1 MDGELDPVFCRDAE
15 LDRMV
20 EILCR
25 RQKNNPCLVG
35 EPGVGKTALAE
46 GLAQRIASRNVP
58 RMLQGRR
65 LLALD
70 MASLVAGTKYR
81 GDFEERF
88 KTLLEELVRDG
99 SAILFVDEFHTIVGA
114 GAAEGAIDAASI
126 LKPVLARGELQLI
139 GATTDQEFRTHIQKD
154 AALERRFGRVQIEEP
169 TPAQAAAILE
179 GLAPRYERYH
189 SVHLP
194 PETLR
199 EAVELSVRYLPG
211 RFLPDKAIDLV
222 DEACA
227 AARIRAEREG
237 KADPTLTREDI
248 ARVVAQAS
256 GVPVERVGEKERERL
271 EGQKIGDIYKL
282 AMDSV
287 KLNADGVTPIQAD
300 LEKIASVKDKSEI
313 VPLMAELA
321 HSGVFPYFSFYVGA
335 DIMDSKSNLFQL
347 YQGGISLGE
356 KEYYLDNDDV
366 TVNIRNKYKEH
377 IVKMFQ
383 LAGFDEAAAKKK
395 MEAVMDIETRIAK
408 ASFSAV
414 EQRNPAAN
422 YHKMS
427 LDELKKEI
435 PGIDWDAFL
444 NGIGVKGVTELS
456 VSQVEPIKEVEKIIN
471 SLPVENQI
479 AYMQWSLIDRAAGYL
494 SDDLVAQN
502 FDFYGK
508 TLSGKQA
515 NQPRWKRAVS
525 TVNGVLGEAV
535 GQMYVEKYFPAA
547 AKERMVQ
554 LVKNLQTALGERIRN
569 LEWMGDSTKIKAIEK
584 LNSFYVK
591 VGYPDKWRD
600 YTGLNIEKD
609 SYWANVKR
617 ATEFELDY
625 MLSKAG
631 KPVDRDEWGMTPQTV
646 NAYYN
651 PTTNEIC
658 FPAGILQYPFFD
670 MNADDAFNYGAIGVV
685 IGHEMTHGFDDQG
698 RQFDKDGNLK
708 DWWTAEDAKR
718 FEERAQVMVNFFDSI
733 QVLPGLNA
741 NGSLTLGENI
751 ADHGGLQVSFQ
762 AFKNATKDAPLP
774 VKDGFTPEQRFFLS
788 YAGVWAGN
796 IRDEQIRLQTKSDP
810 HSLGR
815 WRVNGALPQIGAWYD
830 AFGIKEGD
838 PMYLAP
844 EKRVSIW

>member
-1 MDGELDPVFCRDAE
+1 MAVLALAVAAGCDSKKEAVMTSGIDLTNLDTTAVQGADFYQYACGGWMKKHPLTNEYSRFGSFDMLAE
-15 LDRMV
+15 NNREQLKGLIV
-20 EILCR
+20 EIAAG
-25 RQKNNPCLVG
+25 QN
-35 EPGVGKTALAE
+35 
-46 GLAQRIASRNVP
+46 AQ
-58 RMLQGRR
+58 
-65 LLALD
+65 
-70 MASLVAGTKYR
+70 GT
-81 GDFEERF
+81 
-88 KTLLEELVRDG
+88 
-99 SAILFVDEFHTIVGA
+99 I
-114 GAAEGAIDAASI
+114 
-126 LKPVLARGELQLI
+126 
-139 GATTDQEFRTHIQKD
+139 
-154 AALERRFGRVQIEEP
+154 
-169 TPAQAAAILE
+169 
-179 GLAPRYERYH
+179 
-189 SVHLP
+189 
-194 PETLR
+194 
-199 EAVELSVRYLPG
+199 
-211 RFLPDKAIDLV
+211 
-222 DEACA
+222 
-227 AARIRAEREG
+227 
-237 KADPTLTREDI
+237 
-248 ARVVAQAS
+248 
-256 GVPVERVGEKERERL
+256 
-271 EGQKIGDIYKL
+271 GQKIGDIYNL

-377 IVKMFQ
+377 IVKMFR
-383 LAGFDEAAAKKK
+383 LAGFDESAARKN
-395 MEAVMDIETRIAK
+395 MEAVLEIETRIAK

-422 YHKMS
+422 YHKMT
-427 LDELKKEI
+427 LDELKKSV

-444 NGIGVKGVTELS
+444 SGVGVKGVTELS

-471 SLPVENQI
+471 TIPVEKQV
-479 AYMQWSLIDRAAGYL
+479 AYMQWKLINRAASYL
-494 SDDLVAQN
+494 SDEFVAQN

-508 TLSGKQA
+508 TLSGRKE
-515 NQPRWKRAVS
+515 NQPRWKRAVG
-525 TVNGVLGEAV
+525 TVNGMLGEAV

-554 LVKNLQTALGERIRN
+554 LVKNLQTALGERIQN
-569 LEWMGDSTKIKAIEK
+569 LEWMGDSTKAKAIEK

-600 YTGLNIEKD
+600 YTALDVEKD

-617 ATEFELDY
+617 ATKFELDY
-625 MLSKAG
+625 ELAKAG

-708 DWWTAEDAKR
+708 DWWTPEDAER
-718 FEERAQVMVNFFDSI
+718 FNKRAQVMVNFFDSI
-733 QVLPGLNA
+733 QVLPGLYA

-762 AFKNATKDAPLP
+762 AFKNATKDAPLG
-774 VKDGFTPEQRFFLS
+774 VVDGFTPEQRFFLS

-796 IRDEQIRLQTKSDP
+796 VRDEQIRLQTKSDP

-815 WRVNGALPQIGAWYD
+815 WRVNGALPQIGAWYE
-830 AFGIKEGD
+830 AFNITEND

>member
-1 MDGELDPVFCRDAE
+1 MA
-15 LDRMV
+15 
-20 EILCR
+20 
-25 RQKNNPCLVG
+25 
-35 EPGVGKTALAE
+35 ALA
-46 GLAQRIASRNVP
+46 LTIAAGCESKKEAV
-58 RMLQGRR
+58 
-65 LLALD
+65 
-70 MASLVAGTKYR
+70 MASGIDLGNLDTTVVR
-81 GDFEERF
+81 GADFF
-88 KTLLEELVRDG
+88 QYACGGWMKKHPLT
-99 SAILFVDEFHTIVGA
+99 DEY
-114 GAAEGAIDAASI
+114 S
-126 LKPVLARGELQLI
+126 
-139 GATTDQEFRTHIQKD
+139 
-154 AALERRFGRVQIEEP
+154 RFGSFDMLAENNREQ
-169 TPAQAAAILE
+169 LK
-179 GLAPRYERYH
+179 GLITE
-189 SVHLP
+189 
-194 PETLR
+194 
-199 EAVELSVRYLPG
+199 
-211 RFLPDKAIDLV
+211 
-222 DEACA
+222 
-227 AARIRAEREG
+227 
-237 KADPTLTREDI
+237 I
-248 ARVVAQAS
+248 AGQENEKGTVAQ
-256 GVPVERVGEKERERL
+256 
-271 EGQKIGDIYKL
+271 KIADIYNL
-282 AMDSV
+282 AMDSA
-287 KLNADGVTPIQAD
+287 KLNAEGIEPIKAD
-300 LEKIASVKDKSEI
+300 LERIASVKDKAEI
-313 VPLMAELA
+313 VPMMAELS
-321 HSGVFPYFSFYVGA
+321 HIGIRPYFTFFVDA

-356 KEYYLDNDDV
+356 KEYYLDTDEATTD
-366 TVNIRNKYKEH
+366 IRNKYKEH

-383 LAGFDEAAAKKK
+383 LAGFDESAARKN
-395 MEAVMDIETRIAK
+395 MEAVLEIETRIAK

-422 YHKMS
+422 YHKMT
-427 LDELKKEI
+427 LDELKKSV

-444 NGIGVKGVTELS
+444 SGVGVKGVTELS

-471 SLPVENQI
+471 TMPVEKQV
-479 AYMQWSLIDRAAGYL
+479 AYMQWKLINRAAGYL
-494 SDDLVAQN
+494 SDDFVAQN

-508 TLSGKQA
+508 TLSGRKE
-515 NQPRWKRAVS
+515 NQPRWKRAVG
-525 TVNGVLGEAV
+525 TVNGMLGEAV

-569 LEWMGDSTKIKAIEK
+569 LEWMGDSTKTKAIEK

-600 YTGLNIEKD
+600 YTALDVEKD

-617 ATEFELDY
+617 ATKFELDY
-625 MLSKAG
+625 ELAKAG

-708 DWWTAEDAKR
+708 DWWTPEDAER
-718 FEERAQVMVNFFDSI
+718 FNTRAQVMVNFFDSI
-733 QVLPGLNA
+733 QVLPGLHA

-762 AFKNATKDAPLP
+762 AFKNATKDAPLG
-774 VKDGFTPEQRFFLS
+774 VVDGFTPEQRFFLS

-796 IRDEQIRLQTKSDP
+796 VRDEQIRLQTKSDP

-815 WRVNGALPQIGAWYD
+815 WRVNGALPQIGAWYE
-830 AFGIKEGD
+830 AFNITED
-838 PMYLAP
+838 DSMYLAP

>member
-1 MDGELDPVFCRDAE
+1 MAVLALAVAAGCDSKKEAVMTSGIDLTNLDTTAVQGADFYQYACGGWMKKPPLTNEYSRFGSFDMLAE
-15 LDRMV
+15 NNREQLKGLIV
-20 EILCR
+20 EIAAG
-25 RQKNNPCLVG
+25 QN
-35 EPGVGKTALAE
+35 
-46 GLAQRIASRNVP
+46 AQ
-58 RMLQGRR
+58 
-65 LLALD
+65 
-70 MASLVAGTKYR
+70 GT
-81 GDFEERF
+81 
-88 KTLLEELVRDG
+88 
-99 SAILFVDEFHTIVGA
+99 I
-114 GAAEGAIDAASI
+114 
-126 LKPVLARGELQLI
+126 
-139 GATTDQEFRTHIQKD
+139 
-154 AALERRFGRVQIEEP
+154 
-169 TPAQAAAILE
+169 
-179 GLAPRYERYH
+179 
-189 SVHLP
+189 
-194 PETLR
+194 
-199 EAVELSVRYLPG
+199 
-211 RFLPDKAIDLV
+211 
-222 DEACA
+222 
-227 AARIRAEREG
+227 
-237 KADPTLTREDI
+237 
-248 ARVVAQAS
+248 
-256 GVPVERVGEKERERL
+256 
-271 EGQKIGDIYKL
+271 GQKIGDIYNL

-508 TLSGKQA
+508 TLSGKQT

-762 AFKNATKDAPLP
+762 AFKNATKDAPLL